1 MVGLG
6 TIVDVVAIIGGGLV
20 GMIFQQFISPQL
32 RRIVMQTLGLAVIF
46 VGMARTLSHMLRIAA
61 NGQLTTI
68 NSMML
73 IISLTIGGILGWL
86 VHLENA
92 VTYLAQ
98 WFKRIF
104 KRQNDTRFIT
114 GFISATI
121 PTCVGA
127 MLIIGALQDGLQHDP
142 QLLFTKAILDGVT
155 VAIFAAAYGMG
166 ALLAAVPV
174 GVLQGGITFLA
185 VFVRPWLT
193 TAMLDGVSLVG
204 SVLIFAVGLN
214 VLFEL
219 KLPVLNMLPALIVAM
234 VYTLFG

>member
-46 VGMARTLSHMLRIAA
+46 VGMAGTLSHMLRIAA

-86 VHLENA
+86 LHLENA

-127 MLIIGALQDGLQHDP
+127 MLIIGALQDGLQHC
-142 QLLFTKAILDGVT
+142 LLRRFWT
-155 VAIFAAAYGMG
+155 
-166 ALLAAVPV
+166 
-174 GVLQGGITFLA
+174 VLQWLFLQLHMGWGHSWQQ
-185 VFVRPWLT
+185 FQL
-193 TAMLDGVSLVG
+193 GCCKVG
-204 SVLIFAVGLN
+204 
-214 VLFEL
+214 
-219 KLPVLNMLPALIVAM
+219 
-234 VYTLFG
+234 

>member
-46 VGMARTLSHMLRIAA
+46 VGMAGTLSHMLRIAA

-86 VHLENA
+86 LHLENA

-98 WFKRIF
+98 
-104 KRQNDTRFIT
+104 
-114 GFISATI
+114 
-121 PTCVGA
+121 
-127 MLIIGALQDGLQHDP
+127 
-142 QLLFTKAILDGVT
+142 
-155 VAIFAAAYGMG
+155 
-166 ALLAAVPV
+166 
-174 GVLQGGITFLA
+174 
-185 VFVRPWLT
+185 
-193 TAMLDGVSLVG
+193 
-204 SVLIFAVGLN
+204 
-214 VLFEL
+214 
-219 KLPVLNMLPALIVAM
+219 
-234 VYTLFG
+234 